1 MINRKK
7 KLRLIQFSLFALGL
21 LILFFS
27 YFNQLNES
35 DKKIIS
41 EQDQKKIEKQLFDQ
55 DTNSDVFYNISYS
68 GLDLSGNRYVLNAKE
83 AVSDKTSSEKIT
95 MKNVDA
101 TFYMKDD
108 TILKVFS
115 DEGLYNNKTLDMLFT
130 KNVKAFYEGSELFA
144 QRAEFSNSNSYLIIS
159 NKVKVNDEKGTLYAD
174 KLLFD
179 VEKQSLNI
187 VAFEKNKVNANI
199 SLKWKKDLEY

>member
-159 NKVKVNDEKGTLYAD
+159 NEVKVNDEKGTLYAD

>member
-199 SLKWKKDLEY
+199 SLK